1 MSDLLTAGSKE
12 DEIARTA
19 ERREV
24 KAKAVL
30 DGHGPCAM
38 VNHMRN
44 DTTPH
49 VEALVLWQSAC
60 GGRGLSKREY
70 QHLIACIDCGTLAD
84 EITAALNDI
93 EKTLTR
99 RNLSIGPS

>member
-19 ERREV
+19 KSRRLRQRQYWMDTDLV
-24 KAKAVL
+24 
-30 DGHGPCAM
+30 AM

-44 DTTPH
+44 DTTAH
-49 VEALVLWQSAC
+49 VEPLVLWQSAC

-70 QHLIACIDCGTLAD
+70 QHLIACTDCETLAD

-93 EKTLTR
+93 EETLTR
-99 RNLSIGPS
+99 RNLRIGPS